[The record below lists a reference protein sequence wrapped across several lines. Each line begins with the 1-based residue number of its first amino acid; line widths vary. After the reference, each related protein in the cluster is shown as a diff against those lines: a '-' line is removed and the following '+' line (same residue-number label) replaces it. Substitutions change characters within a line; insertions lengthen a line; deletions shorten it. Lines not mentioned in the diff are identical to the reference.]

1 MRIFF
6 SPPQEKGTASR
17 LAKISNFRRFLKLA
31 TSKKLNPIVSTN
43 KNQTLVEHFQALD
56 MDVTEYS
63 EAKRSAESFQKTKSE
78 LFTAFVKAGLG
89 NWVKKPMEQDEFRL
103 ELQ

>member
-1 MRIFF
+1 M
-6 SPPQEKGTASR
+6 
-17 LAKISNFRRFLKLA
+17 AKLTLFKRFLKLA
-31 TSKKLNPIVSTN
+31 TSKKLNPILSTK
-43 KNQTLVEHFQALD
+43 KNQTLVQHFQDLN

-63 EAKRSAESFQKTKSE
+63 EAKKSAESFQKTKSE